1 MKIIKLK
8 PLLRIKTKNLNLNQ
22 NYLFINRERIKRVG
36 GERGGPH
43 IWRLKHLKNK
53 KNKKNKTIK

>member
-1 MKIIKLK
+1 MLK

-36 GERGGPH
+36 GGEGGST
-43 IWRLKHLKNK
+43 HLETQTFK
-53 KNKKNKTIK
+53 KQ